1 MLKSLG
7 WYERGGDEALR
18 RRRGREG
25 GFENATY
32 AEYGFMAKVC
42 EQSFE
47 PDVYDDARAMRSR
60 IRFERLSVAHG
71 T

>member
-1 MLKSLG
+1 MLKSSG

-18 RRRGREG
+18 RRGREG
-25 GFENATY
+25 GFENAVC
-32 AEYGFMAKVC
+32 EDGFMAKVC

-47 PDVYDDARAMRSR
+47 PDVYDDARAMCSR
-60 IRFERLSVAHG
+60 IRFERLSGAYG